1 VEAFE
6 AYLEVQG
13 ILVEEVLETEGIIEV
28 PMEEVD
34 EEAEEPV
41 VDEGDVEE
49 GPVEVPI
56 VELEYVIEEQVEEGA
71 VHTIGIVAGAY
82 AALIEAGHDSELL
95 EATVLNPA
103 DAPFGLYEIETTW
116 AEEYN
121 AGEISAAEYADEIL
135 VTVETE

>member
-41 VDEGDVEE
+41 ADEGDVEE

-56 VELEYVIEEQVEEGA
+56 VELEYVIEEGA